1 MCTYAVTES
10 NLNIELSQVKQTK
23 RMFQITKPS
32 TQLELQRSKNA
43 RRGDYYQ
50 RVEQRARRD
59 YRHDVLS
66 FNIDIDQI
74 KIQQTVPWR
83 PNQHNQKLEE
93 DVEQWSQSN
102 ISIDD
107 IDIDELEAILESE
120 PETSQKYRDVTL
132 VQASDDCDEFDP
144 Y

>member
-1 MCTYAVTES
+1 M
-10 NLNIELSQVKQTK
+10 
-23 RMFQITKPS
+23 
-32 TQLELQRSKNA
+32 
-43 RRGDYYQ
+43 
-50 RVEQRARRD
+50 
-59 YRHDVLS
+59 
-66 FNIDIDQI
+66 
-74 KIQQTVPWR
+74 PWR